1 MHIHNIFNLSNIQ
14 FINLVVIINRASY
27 CLMHIHTIEL
37 IKLAIYK
44 FINSIHR
51 LMHNCTVQIH
61 SNEFIKDQTIGIK
74 GNNHQLPL
82 PSSSS
87 SSLSSSSS
95 TWWWVVGE
103 FGACSGEGLVARKHF
118 GKCAKTAASR
128 RRERREQGAEGVIQ
142 KEGKDSCKDT
152 LDPLGELQDPREKSC
167 VTGAEEELLKI
178 APLLENVQKLLQ
190 AGGERGESRE
200 LK

>member
-1 MHIHNIFNLSNIQ
+1 MALKAIITNYHYHLHHHRHCRRHHQHDGELLENL
-14 FINLVVIINRASY
+14 
-27 CLMHIHTIEL
+27 EL
-37 IKLAIYK
+37 ALERVWLPGSTLENVQKLLQA
-44 FINSIHR
+44 
-51 LMHNCTVQIH
+51 
-61 SNEFIKDQTIGIK
+61 G
-74 GNNHQLPL
+74 G
-82 PSSSS
+82 
-87 SSLSSSSS
+87 
-95 TWWWVVGE
+95 
-103 FGACSGEGLVARKHF
+103 
-118 GKCAKTAASR
+118 
-128 RRERREQGAEGVIQ
+128 ERREQRAEGVIQ

>member
-1 MHIHNIFNLSNIQ
+1 M
-14 FINLVVIINRASY
+14 
-27 CLMHIHTIEL
+27 
-37 IKLAIYK
+37 
-44 FINSIHR
+44 
-51 LMHNCTVQIH
+51 
-61 SNEFIKDQTIGIK
+61 
-74 GNNHQLPL
+74 
-82 PSSSS
+82 
-87 SSLSSSSS
+87 
-95 TWWWVVGE
+95 
-103 FGACSGEGLVARKHF
+103 VARKHF

-128 RRERREQGAEGVIQ
+128 RERERREQGAEGVIQ

-200 LK
+200 PM